1 MLRGN
6 DMSDMERIEDP
17 TLKMHFTGFIE
28 ESALKHSSANKK
40 DLTGVNFEKFVGFCV
55 AKKYIGYANI
65 QTSDYHTGGGNDGG
79 CDGLLLIAN
88 GELISDVGMARELVA
103 DEDVKNLDIQCIFIQ
118 AKLTNKSKSPA
129 EAIKDIILFSERFL
143 SNNFLSNVNKKIK
156 DSQEI
161 YSILKSVSY
170 PKISVVVVFSSSE
183 KSSKSKNVVKSNI
196 EEIKQAEKLLK
207 ESVTVQKFNI
217 DYIGCEELN
226 YIYNNYIEG
235 VEATFNPKGISQIDY
250 SNGEY
255 GINSVYSGYISLI
268 EYMKVISD
276 LKDPESLEPI
286 SIRHGIFY
294 ENVRGFLGSARG
306 INKSI
311 LKSLDTESGRALFF
325 ACTNGVTIVAKKCS
339 DISSNSNQA
348 TIGQYQ
354 IVNGCQTS
362 HILCEY
368 YQKLIVEALELTEEK
383 HKEQKE
389 NQTALKHAEANM
401 DFNTFSNLSKEK
413 EEINKKYREKFES
426 ITNIPKVIRVPIR
439 IIVTQN
445 DEVIDEIVSSTNNQN
460 PVGALDLESRNH
472 FHRQLESHFVN
483 NYNLGKLYYER
494 RRNQCVEMT
503 NANKKNIISV
513 DIMLKSAASL
523 YLHMP
528 AAAAR
533 NKSKLLPAFQDNPR
547 HLFNDSHN
555 YTAYYMAA
563 YLYSKINSY
572 FFDHIPQHPYDKFKF
587 HILPVFKILYE
598 RITGKNSPTSLEEND
613 WNEYFN
619 DFYSYIEN
627 KENFNRIIEDSIK
640 IISHSIILYREAN
653 SSFKEDDYTKN
664 KGFASEIIKNA
675 KTKSLQNIE
684 SFKID
689 MSVDS
694 SYKNNLRKHLPPEEI
709 MQMVSSYVSLEP
721 QSSEKDYVLYAL
733 GNGSHEP
740 LKGEENRV
748 GAMSY
753 APSPRKGIK
762 APKLVFKFEIIGKV
776 RMEFSEYLQKIYYEF
791 LEKSKDNPNIS
802 LNLNNDVLKPENK
815 KGILGEIEV
824 KIGDDLYYEKMCIVK
839 SLANEIFLMRRKV
852 LG

>member
-1 MLRGN
+1 MLKGN

-17 TLKMHFTGFIE
+17 TLKMHFKGFIE

-88 GELISDVGMARELVA
+88 GELISDVSMARELVA
-103 DEDVKNLDIQCIFIQ
+103 DEGVKNLDIQCIFIQ

-143 SNNFLSNVNKKIK
+143 SNNFLSNVNEKIK
-156 DSQEI
+156 DSQKI

-226 YIYNNYIEG
+226 YIYNNYIKG

-276 LKDPESLEPI
+276 LKDPDSLEPI

-325 ACTNGVTIVAKKCS
+325 ACNNGVTIVAKKCS
-339 DISSNSNQA
+339 DISSSSNQA

-368 YQKLIVEALELTEEK
+368 YQKLIAKALELTEEK
-383 HKEQKE
+383 HKEQEE
-389 NQTALKHAEANM
+389 NKAALEHAKADK
-401 DFNTFSNLSKEK
+401 DFNTFSDLSNEK

-426 ITNIPKVIRVPIR
+426 ITNIPKIIRVPIR

-494 RRNQCVEMT
+494 RRNQCVET
-503 NANKKNIISV
+503 TDANKKNIISV

-533 NKSKLLPAFQDNPR
+533 NKSKLLPAFQNNPR
-547 HLFNDSHN
+547 RLFNDSHN
-555 YTAYYMAA
+555 YTAYYMVA

-572 FFDHIPQHPYDKFKF
+572 FFDQIPQHPYDKFKF

-619 DFYSYIEN
+619 DFHSYIEN
-627 KENFNRIIEDSIK
+627 KENFNRIIKDSIK
-640 IISHSIILYREAN
+640 IISHSISLYRESN

-664 KGFASEIIKNA
+664 KGFASEIIENA

-684 SFKID
+684 SFEID

-694 SYKNNLRKHLPPEEI
+694 SYENNLRKHLSREEI
-709 MQMVSSYVSLEP
+709 IHKVSTYVSLEP
-721 QSSEKDYVLYAL
+721 QSSEKDYVLHAL
-733 GNGSHEP
+733 GNSSPES
-740 LKGEENRV
+740 LTEEESRV
-748 GAMSY
+748 GTMSY
-753 APSPRKGIK
+753 VPNPRKGIR

-776 RMEFSEYLQKIYYEF
+776 RVESNEYLREVYYEF
-791 LEKSKDNPNIS
+791 HKKYEDNSNIS
-802 LNLNNDVLKPENK
+802 LHLNDDVLKPENK
-815 KGILGEIEV
+815 KEILGEIEV
-824 KIGDDLYYEKMCIVK
+824 MIDDNLYSEKMRIVE
-839 SLANEIFLMRRKV
+839 SLSNKILRMRRNV
-852 LG
+852 LV

>member
-1 MLRGN
+1 M
-6 DMSDMERIEDP
+6 I
-17 TLKMHFTGFIE
+17 
-28 ESALKHSSANKK
+28 
-40 DLTGVNFEKFVGFCV
+40 
-55 AKKYIGYANI
+55 
-65 QTSDYHTGGGNDGG
+65 
-79 CDGLLLIAN
+79 
-88 GELISDVGMARELVA
+88 
-103 DEDVKNLDIQCIFIQ
+103 NLNSIYCQ
-118 AKLTNKSKSPA
+118 
-129 EAIKDIILFSERFL
+129 FL
-143 SNNFLSNVNKKIK
+143 
-156 DSQEI
+156 
-161 YSILKSVSY
+161 
-170 PKISVVVVFSSSE
+170 
-183 KSSKSKNVVKSNI
+183 
-196 EEIKQAEKLLK
+196 
-207 ESVTVQKFNI
+207 
-217 DYIGCEELN
+217 
-226 YIYNNYIEG
+226 
-235 VEATFNPKGISQIDY
+235 
-250 SNGEY
+250 
-255 GINSVYSGYISLI
+255 
-268 EYMKVISD
+268 
-276 LKDPESLEPI
+276 
-286 SIRHGIFY
+286 
-294 ENVRGFLGSARG
+294 
-306 INKSI
+306 
-311 LKSLDTESGRALFF
+311 
-325 ACTNGVTIVAKKCS
+325 
-339 DISSNSNQA
+339 
-348 TIGQYQ
+348 
-354 IVNGCQTS
+354 
-362 HILCEY
+362 
-368 YQKLIVEALELTEEK
+368 
-383 HKEQKE
+383 
-389 NQTALKHAEANM
+389 
-401 DFNTFSNLSKEK
+401 
-413 EEINKKYREKFES
+413 
-426 ITNIPKVIRVPIR
+426 
-439 IIVTQN
+439 
-445 DEVIDEIVSSTNNQN
+445 
-460 PVGALDLESRNH
+460 
-472 FHRQLESHFVN
+472 
-483 NYNLGKLYYER
+483 
-494 RRNQCVEMT
+494 
-503 NANKKNIISV
+503 
-513 DIMLKSAASL
+513 
-523 YLHMP
+523 
-528 AAAAR
+528 
-533 NKSKLLPAFQDNPR
+533 
-547 HLFNDSHN
+547 
-555 YTAYYMAA
+555 
-563 YLYSKINSY
+563 
-572 FFDHIPQHPYDKFKF
+572 
-587 HILPVFKILYE
+587 KILYE